1 MTPRYLTVTVS
12 AAAVLAAMMVP
23 QPAAAQPAPGGPA
36 FTVDPAELD
45 TAQAPGERVTHE
57 LTLGNGGDAD
67 LAWEVAEPIDDPQRL
82 PRHPTTPVATVDVPD
97 PGGSATLERF
107 PGHAGRPGWT
117 VEPAVPPA
125 PDGQLTFTHSR
136 SQAVVAG
143 GGAACARN
151 RGTITT
157 ATSYLRHFTL
167 SDFDITGELA
177 VTSVSFGVESMRGA
191 AQAVTVNLY
200 TMADPDGPFRY
211 DNFDLIGSAEV
222 AVRQQ
227 SMSIVEAPVT
237 GTVPAGSTLVVEV
250 AAPDL
255 ARGSFYPGANP
266 DGQAAPSYLAAA
278 ACGLPEPAP
287 TAALGFPQLQFM
299 LDVTGVAEVPACD
312 APTGTPWA
320 AVDPLAGAVAPGGTQ
335 PVEVTFDSTGHLI
348 GEVLDA
354 QLCLASSDPDRRLAV
369 VPLTMRVVAPPA
381 IEVSPDS
388 LAAEQWGGTVTE
400 QPLTVGNSGGLPLE
414 WTVETAAGQCDAPAE
429 VGWLA
434 VSPDSGATGAGE
446 DSELTVSFDA
456 TGLAAGEHAAAL
468 CVGSSDPA
476 TPVVEVPVTLTVT
489 VPCDQVIAGVHPEPL
504 TVTAGLTCLAPGAQV
519 QGALNVLDGAG
530 LVVESAVVQ
539 GPLATFGATR
549 VELSASLFTGPMSIR
564 GTTGTVSMAGNQVV
578 GSVLVVDNSTGQ
590 SPIVVADNWIV
601 GSLLCTGNRPVPTD
615 RGAPNTVVGGLKLD
629 QCATL

>member
-1 MTPRYLTVTVS
+1 VTPRYLSITVTV
-12 AAAVLAAMMVP
+12 AAVLAATLLP

-67 LAWEVAEPIDDPQRL
+67 LDWEVAEPIDDPQRL

-97 PGGSATLERF
+97 PGGSASLERF

-117 VEPAVPPA
+117 VAPAVPPA

-136 SQAVVAG
+136 SQSVVAG
-143 GGAACARN
+143 SGAACARN
-151 RGTITT
+151 RGTITA

-177 VTSVSFGVESMRGA
+177 VTSVSFGVESLRGA
-191 AQAVTVNLY
+191 AQTVTVNLH
-200 TMADPDGPFRY
+200 TMADPGGPFRY
-211 DNFDLIGSAEV
+211 DNFDPIGSAEV
-222 AVRQQ
+222 TLRPQT
-227 SMSIVEAPVT
+227 MSIVEVPVT
-237 GTVPAGSTLVVEV
+237 GTAPAGSTLVVEV

-255 ARGSFYPGANP
+255 RRGSFYPGANP
-266 DGQAAPSYLAAA
+266 DGQAAPSYLASA

-287 TAALGFPQLQFM
+287 TAALGFPDLQFL
-299 LDVTGVAEVPACD
+299 LDVTGVAAVPACD
-312 APTGTPWA
+312 TPTGTPWA

-335 PVEVTFDSTGHLI
+335 PVEVSFDSTGH
-348 GEVLDA
+348 EVGDVLA
-354 QLCLASSDPDRRLAV
+354 GQLCLVSNDPDRRLAV

-381 IEVSPDS
+381 VVVSPDS
-388 LAAEQWGGTVTE
+388 LAAEQWGGTITE
-400 QPLTVGNSGGLPLE
+400 QPLTIGNPGGLPLE
-414 WTVETAAGQCDAPAE
+414 WTVEPTAGQCDAPAG

-434 VSPDSGATGAGE
+434 VSPGSGATAAGE

-456 TGLAAGEHAAAL
+456 TGLAAGAHTAAL
-468 CVGSSDPA
+468 CVESNDPA
-476 TPVVEVPVTLTVT
+476 TRLVEVPVTLTVT
-489 VPCDQVIAGVHPEPL
+489 VPCDQVIDGVHPEPL
-504 TVTAGLTCLAPGAQV
+504 TVTTGLTCLAPGAQV

-530 LVVESAVVQ
+530 LVAESAVVQ

-549 VELSASLFTGPMSIR
+549 VELTASLFTGPMSIR

-578 GSVLVVDNSTGQ
+578 GSVLVVDNRTGQ
-590 SPIVVADNWIV
+590 TPIVVSDNWIV
-601 GSLLCTGNRPVPTD
+601 GSLFCTGNRPAPVD
-615 RGAPNTVVGGLKLD
+615 RGAPNTVVGGMKLD